1 MMSHLSFTLNRD
13 QRVDRWNVGID
24 MGKNKWVMD
33 VLDTANGRHHRY
45 VFRGESALDDAS
57 AKVRELVATGR
68 EVDVI
73 YEAGRNGFTPARA
86 MEAAGAG
93 VVIVPVNKLEVV
105 NTGKKV
111 KSDRIDA
118 RGLSERDARADGFP
132 SVWVPSVDQ
141 ECRRRALREEQR
153 LSKDIK
159 RNNNRILGILERWP
173 MAPNSRHLPAQ
184 ARRGTAVA
192 GKPAKAQSRHLPA
205 RQWRERIEQWR
216 RQKLIGS
223 ALPEAELACIC
234 NLVAELEVQEKNL
247 AEWQK
252 RTAAQ
257 LQEERNTAVKG
268 GSAHPIDILMEYKG
282 IGEQISRGVVWY
294 VGDIGRFANGKKFA
308 SYFGLVPVPYESG
321 QMSRC
326 QGISKSGN
334 PDLRRKMIELAW
346 LWVRYQPDSPITR
359 KWAPALAR
367 KGRGRKTAIV
377 AVARQ
382 LAVALFRLL
391 KYGQPLEGAVKNRP
405 IPVPAAAPV
414 SPLVA

>member
-1 MMSHLSFTLNRD
+1 MMSHLSFTLNQD

-33 VLDTANGRHHRY
+33 TLDTANGKHRRHLFTGPSH
-45 VFRGESALDDAS
+45 LDDTLERLA
-57 AKVRELVATGR
+57 ELVSTGR

-73 YEAGRNGFTPARA
+73 YEAGRNGFTPARL
-86 MEAAGAG
+86 MAAVGAR
-93 VVIVPVNKLEVV
+93 VTIVPVNKLEVV

-111 KSDRIDA
+111 KSDRVDA
-118 RGLSERDARADGFP
+118 RGLSERDARAEGFP

-141 ECRRRALREEQR
+141 ECRRRMLREEQR

-173 MAPNSRHLPAQ
+173 LASDSRHMPA
-184 ARRGTAVA
+184 AA
-192 GKPAKAQSRHLPA
+192 
-205 RQWRERIEQWR
+205 WRERIDQWR
-216 RQKLIGS
+216 RKKLIGRV
-223 ALPEAELACIC
+223 LPEPELACIC
-234 NLVAELEVQEKNL
+234 NLVAELEVQEKNF

-252 RTAAQ
+252 RTAAE
-257 LQEERNTAVKG
+257 LQEERNTAVKAG
-268 GSAHPIDILMEYKG
+268 KVHSVDILMEYKG
-282 IGEQISRGVVWY
+282 IGEQIARGVAWQ
-294 VGDIGRFANGKKFA
+294 VGDIERFANGKKVA

-334 PDLRRKMIELAW
+334 PDLRRKLIELAW

-367 KGRGRKTAIV
+367 KGRSRKTAIV

-382 LAVALFRLL
+382 LVVALFRLL
-391 KYGQPLEGAVKNRP
+391 KYGHPLEGAVKNRP
-405 IPVPAAAPV
+405 IPVPAATPV
-414 SPLVA
+414 SPLAS

>member
-1 MMSHLSFTLNRD
+1 MLSHLSFTLNQD
-13 QRVDRWNVGID
+13 QHVDRLNVGID

-33 VLDTANGRHHRY
+33 ALDTANGKHHRH
-45 VFRGESALDDAS
+45 VFTGPSHLGDALG
-57 AKVRELVATGR
+57 KVAELVSTGR

-73 YEAGRNGFTPARA
+73 CEAGRNGFTPARMMA
-86 MEAAGAG
+86 AAGAR
-93 VVIVPVNKLEVV
+93 VTIVPVNKLEVV

-118 RGLSERDARADGFP
+118 RVLSERDTRAAGFP
-132 SVWVPSVDQ
+132 SVWVPSIDQ

-173 MAPNSRHLPAQ
+173 LASDSRHLPA
-184 ARRGTAVA
+184 AA
-192 GKPAKAQSRHLPA
+192 
-205 RQWRERIEQWR
+205 WREHIDQWR
-216 RQKLIGS
+216 RQELIGR
-223 ALPEAELACIC
+223 ALPETELACIC
-234 NLVAELEVQEKNL
+234 NLVAELEVQENNL
-247 AEWQK
+247 VEWQK
-252 RTAAQ
+252 RTAVE
-257 LQEERNTAVKG
+257 LQEERDTAVKVG
-268 GSAHPIDILMEYKG
+268 NAHPVDILMEYKG
-282 IGEQISRGVVWY
+282 IGEQIARGLVWY
-294 VGDIGRFANGKKFA
+294 VGDVGRFANGKKFA
-308 SYFGLVPVPYESG
+308 SYVGLVPVPYESG

-334 PDLRRKMIELAW
+334 PDLRRKLIELAW

-391 KYGQPLEGAVKNRP
+391 KHGQPLEGAVKNRP
-405 IPVPAAAPV
+405 IPVPAATPG
-414 SPLVA
+414 SPLAA